1 MRQQF
6 RLLCLALAYFTR
18 LPMPTL
24 SNVTAEE
31 LAQSGRF
38 LPLAGWL
45 VGGWAALVLYIALQV
60 LPAGPA
66 VVLSMLSSILLTG
79 ALHEDGLADTADGL
93 GGGWNKEQALT
104 IMKDSRI
111 GSYGAIA
118 LVLALLFK
126 FSLLS
131 AITLSALP
139 LVLIAAHTISRL
151 AALLVMATQRYVRE
165 EGKAQALANP
175 PTFAGVVTALVLG
188 LLPMCLLPTQAWL
201 ALVPVVLV
209 WLWFSLKL
217 KRRLGG
223 YTGDCLGAMQQLT
236 ELAFYIGIL
245 IWSL

>member
-31 LAQSGRF
+31 LALSGRF

-45 VGGWAALVLYIALQV
+45 VGGWAALVLYIGLQV

-66 VVLSMLSSILLTG
+66 IVLSMLSSILLTG

-93 GGGWNKEQALT
+93 GGGWSKEQALT

-118 LVLALLFK
+118 LVLALLLK

-131 AITLSALP
+131 AITPSALP
-139 LVLIAAHTISRL
+139 LVIIAAHAISRL
-151 AALLVMATQRYVRE
+151 AALMVMATQRYVRE

-175 PTFAGVVTALVLG
+175 PTLAGIVTALVLG
-188 LLPMCLLPTQAWL
+188 LLPMCLLPAQAWL